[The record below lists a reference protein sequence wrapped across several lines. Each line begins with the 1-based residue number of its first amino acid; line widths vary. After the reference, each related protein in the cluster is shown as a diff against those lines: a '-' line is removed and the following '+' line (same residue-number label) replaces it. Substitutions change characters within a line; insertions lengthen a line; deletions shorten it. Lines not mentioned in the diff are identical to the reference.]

1 MLRASAPSR
10 LDRPASHRMV
20 RRALAAT
27 LLACAAWLS
36 PAHADPAPAPGSPL
50 DGGIA
55 EMAVIPGGEWRAVRV
70 TGDDALYFISGNGRW
85 VVKGRAY
92 DLWAGQ
98 DLADFEAVRA
108 STRTVAL
115 QGLGRIWDDL
125 APIVFGQGETGIIV
139 FVDPACPHCEALIH
153 DLRRHEAAYRF
164 LVLQIPLMG
173 PDSGRAVQALHCA
186 EDEDAARAALL
197 AGERGRRLRQKPS
210 CDLAPLQRRLVTA
223 QLIGLRGV
231 PFMVHA
237 GDGRFVEGRPDDLG
251 RWLSGGSEA
260 RP

>member
-1 MLRASAPSR
+1 MLRAPAFSR

-20 RRALAAT
+20 RGVLAAT
-27 LLACAAWLS
+27 LIACAAWVS
-36 PAHADPAPAPGSPL
+36 EAHADPALAPGSPL
-50 DGGIA
+50 SGGIA
-55 EMAVIPGGEWRAVRV
+55 EMAIIPGGEWRAVRV
-70 TGDDALYFISGNGRW
+70 TGSTDLYFISGNGRW
-85 VVKGRAY
+85 VVKGRAH
-92 DLWAGQ
+92 DLWAGR

-115 QGLGRIWDDL
+115 QGLARLWDDL
-125 APIVFGQGETGIIV
+125 EPITFGRGETEIV
-139 FVDPACPHCEALIH
+139 VFADPACLHCEALIH
-153 DLRRHEAAYRF
+153 DLRRFEAGYRF

-173 PDSGRAVQALHCA
+173 PESGRTVQALHCA
-186 EDEDAARAALL
+186 EDEDVARTALL
-197 AGERGRRLRQKPS
+197 AGERGLGLAQRPG

-231 PFMVHA
+231 PFMVHT

-251 RWLSGGSEA
+251 RWLAGHPET

>member
-1 MLRASAPSR
+1 MLRAPALSR

-20 RRALAAT
+20 RGVLAAT
-27 LLACAAWLS
+27 LIACAAS
-36 PAHADPAPAPGSPL
+36 APVAHADPALAPGSPL
-50 DGGIA
+50 SGGIA

-70 TGDDALYFISGNGRW
+70 TGSTDLYFISGNGRW

-92 DLWAGQ
+92 DLWAGR

-108 STRTVAL
+108 STQTVAL
-115 QGLGRIWDDL
+115 QGLARIWDDL
-125 APIVFGQGETGIIV
+125 DPIAFGRGETEIV
-139 FVDPACPHCEALIH
+139 VFADPACPHCEALIH
-153 DLRRHEAAYRF
+153 DLRRFEAEYRV

-173 PDSGRAVQALHCA
+173 PESGRTVQALHCA

-197 AGERGRRLRQKPS
+197 AGDSGQRLRQKAS

-237 GDGRFVEGRPDDLG
+237 GDGRFVEGRPQDLG
-251 RWLSGGSEA
+251 RWLAGYPET